1 MDRAV
6 DRAGARK
13 LLSCLTDERL
23 RIVDADESYG
33 AALGYARD
41 ALIGRDVLEFTH
53 PDDRDVNRERA
64 AALIA
69 DGTPFSITKRYICA
83 DGGLVWVTNHISLF
97 HAGPMRRLM
106 ATVELIDG
114 PPVEDEKRV
123 LRVAAQRILAKRR
136 LRTRFFEDEMFGEPA
151 FDLLLDL
158 FAQELAGRDTYTTSA
173 AVASGAP
180 LTTALRQIA
189 MLVERGLIARDP
201 DPTDRRRVRLRMTD
215 PGAVQMRDYLLAA
228 ENL

>member
-13 LLSCLTDERL
+13 LLSCLTDEHL
-23 RIVDADESYG
+23 RIVDADEAYG
-33 AALGYARD
+33 TALGYARN
-41 ALIGRDVLEFTH
+41 ALVGRDVLELTH
-53 PDDRDVNRERA
+53 PDDREVNRERA
-64 AALIA
+64 DALIA
-69 DGTPFSITKRYICA
+69 GGAPFSITKRYIGA
-83 DGGLVWVTNHISLF
+83 DGRFLWVTNHISLF
-97 HAGPMRRLM
+97 HTGTTRRMM

-114 PPVEDEKRV
+114 PPAEDEKRM
-123 LRVAAQRILAKRR
+123 LRRAAERILAKRR
-136 LRTRFFEDEMFGEPA
+136 LRTHYFEDEMFGEPA

-158 FAQELAGRDTYTTSA
+158 FAQDLAGRDTYTTSA

-189 MLVERGLIARDP
+189 MLVDRDWIVRDP
-201 DPTDRRRVRLRMTD
+201 DPNDRRRIRLRMTAA
-215 PGAVQMRDYLLAA
+215 GSLRMRDYLLAA

>member
-13 LLSCLTDERL
+13 LLCCLTDEHL
-23 RIVDADESYG
+23 RIVDADEDYG
-33 AALGYARD
+33 VALGYARD
-41 ALIGRDVLEFTH
+41 ALVGRDVLELTH
-53 PDDRDVNRERA
+53 PDDREVNRERA
-64 AALIA
+64 DALIA
-69 DGTPFSITKRYICA
+69 GGAPFSITKRYLGA
-83 DGGLVWVTNHISLF
+83 DGRALWVTNHISLF
-97 HAGPMRRLM
+97 HAGNARRMM

-114 PPVEDEKRV
+114 PPPEDETRL
-123 LRVAAQRILAKRR
+123 LRKAAERILAKRR
-136 LRTRFFEDEMFGEPA
+136 LRAHYLEDEMFGEPA

-158 FAQELAGRDTYTTSA
+158 YAQDLAGRDSYTTSA

-201 DPTDRRRVRLRMTD
+201 DPADRRRVRLRMTT
-215 PGAVQMRDYLLAA
+215 PGAARMRDYLLAA
-228 ENL
+228 ERL